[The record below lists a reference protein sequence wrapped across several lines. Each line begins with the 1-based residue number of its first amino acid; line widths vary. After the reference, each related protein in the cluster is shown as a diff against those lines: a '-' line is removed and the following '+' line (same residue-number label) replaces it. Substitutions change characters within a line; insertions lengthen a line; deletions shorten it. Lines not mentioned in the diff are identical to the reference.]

1 MKKSGIYR
9 IINLVNNK
17 VYIGLSKDLD
27 KRWKTHTNELRKNR
41 HYNTYLQSS
50 WNKYKEEN
58 FKFDILEFCSNE
70 ELVRRESYWINFYES
85 YIANKGYN
93 IIHENYKIVERI
105 KKNNGNKVCSKIYQV
120 DLNNKLVNIF
130 ESISDAALHVNI
142 DAHQLGKKLWG
153 NKASKNSLVNSYKG
167 YCWVKEQDYEEG
179 KEYHPKVF
187 TRNRIGDK
195 RVLFLTKQQVEEFID
210 IKTLAKEK
218 NISLDRC
225 YTRVRY
231 NSIEDGSIIMWK
243 DNYDE
248 NKNYFEKEKVIKYKF
263 KHNETGEIIEM
274 ESINSEAI
282 KYKLNPLKLYCL
294 IKGKKKNKK
303 GEYVDYSN
311 YNGWGLFI

>member
-1 MKKSGIYR
+1 MRKDVMGIYK
-9 IINLVNNK
+9 ITNTINNK
-17 VYIGLSKDLD
+17 CYIGKSMRVF
-27 KRWKTHTNELRKNR
+27 KRWYEHKAHLRKNK
-41 HYNTYLQSS
+41 HINIYLQNA
-50 WNKYKEEN
+50 WNKYGEDVFDFKVIEICEEKDLKEREIYWMGYYN
-58 FKFDILEFCSNE
+58 SLYKEWGYNLSDESKKGVDI
-70 ELVRRESYWINFYES
+70 
-85 YIANKGYN
+85 NKG
-93 IIHENYKIVERI
+93 ER
-105 KKNNGNKVCSKIYQV
+105 NKEYIKIYQISMENELIKV
-120 DLNNKLVNIF
+120 HD
-130 ESISDAALHVNI
+130 SIIDAALHINI

-243 DNYDE
+243 DDYDE
-248 NKNYFEKEKVIKYKF
+248 NKDYFEKEKEIKFINK
-263 KHNETGEIIEM
+263 ETGEIIEM
-274 ESINSEAI
+274 KNINLIAS
-282 KYKLNPLKLYCL
+282 KYNLNRHKLYCL
-294 IKGKKKNKK
+294 IRGKKKNKK

-311 YNGWGLFI
+311 YNGWGLII